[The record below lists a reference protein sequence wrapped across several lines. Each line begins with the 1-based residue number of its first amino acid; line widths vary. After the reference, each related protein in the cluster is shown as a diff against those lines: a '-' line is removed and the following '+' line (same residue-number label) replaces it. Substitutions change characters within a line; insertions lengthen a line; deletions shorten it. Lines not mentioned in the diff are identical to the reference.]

1 MSTSGSVNFSQ
12 SKNQLILDAFQLIGI
27 YGIGRTVS
35 AEDMTFASNILNKM
49 VKAWGTKG
57 LHLWCKSEGVLFLTP
72 YSEKYSL
79 GSSSSDAYAAT
90 ESDVIITKLNGSAI
104 ASTTALTVDNTTG
117 MATSD
122 KIGIVTSDKT
132 IHWTTIATI
141 PTSTTLT
148 ITLGLDSAADDNTLV
163 YTFTSRINKPL
174 RMLDCRRRT
183 GYNSNSS
190 TIVDI
195 PMSIVSHSMYFNN
208 SVKTSNGEPV
218 QAYYDPELTNGNFYL
233 WPRPTDGNTRVHFT
247 YERIIEDL
255 DDTSDDFDFP
265 SEWLEALTYQ
275 LAVRL
280 ARPFGVASALTDMLP
295 LASTM
300 LEDLLSWDNEVT
312 TISMEPDTGYE
323 E

>member
-72 YSEKYSL
+72 YSEKY
-79 GSSSSDAYAAT
+79 SSSDAYAAT